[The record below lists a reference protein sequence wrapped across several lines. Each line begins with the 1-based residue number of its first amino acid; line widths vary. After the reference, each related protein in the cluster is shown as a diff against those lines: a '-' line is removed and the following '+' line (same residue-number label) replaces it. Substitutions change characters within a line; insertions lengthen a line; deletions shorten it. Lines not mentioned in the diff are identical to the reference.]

1 MSLIAKESV
10 SNFKPVPPGMHLAR
24 CFKIIDLGTQRSEWN
39 GEVKDRH
46 MVMLQWEVH
55 SEDEAGNPLIT
66 PNGEPMSISKNY
78 ANTLSPKSS
87 LRLHLSSWRGRD
99 FTSEELRGFEL
110 KNVLGVWCMVTV
122 KASLGKDGKEYT
134 NVDSVNPVPAAIKAA
149 GFPVPF
155 SKPEMFDLSK
165 PDMAVFGNLNERLK
179 AKIMAAPEWN
189 RNNPQSVGVHDEDD
203 IPF

>member
-1 MSLIAKESV
+1 
-10 SNFKPVPPGMHLAR
+10 
-24 CFKIIDLGTQRSEWN
+24 
-39 GEVKDRH
+39 
-46 MVMLQWEVH
+46 
-55 SEDEAGNPLIT
+55 
-66 PNGEPMSISKNY
+66 MSISKNY
-78 ANTLSPKSS
+78 SNTLSPKSA
-87 LRLHLSSWRGRD
+87 LRIHLSSWRGRE
-99 FTSEELRGFEL
+99 FTSDELRGFEL
-110 KNVLGVWCMVTV
+110 KNLLGVWCMVTV

-189 RNNPQSVGVHDEDD
+189 RNNPQSAGVHDEDD